1 MGSVK
6 FSRCFLTAFI
16 DYCLCR
22 VGGGTEVDMA
32 NSKLGLNFDAYK
44 DRVYACWV
52 GKNIGGT
59 MGAPYEGK
67 RELLD
72 VKGFATAAN
81 VVLPNDDLDLQLIWL
96 LAVEKLGA
104 KAVNT
109 AVLGEFWLSY
119 IVPHWNE
126 YGIGKSNLERGL
138 MSPLSGEYQNDWKN
152 SNGAWIR
159 TEVWACMAPGCPDIA
174 AKYAM
179 EDAKVDHGSGEG
191 TFAAAFV
198 AEMQSAAFVLKDLRK
213 CIDVGLAKIPKNCRM
228 ADSVRTVLQC
238 FDEGK
243 GAVETRNIILERN
256 KDIGDGW
263 FEAPSNVSYV
273 LIGLLWGEG
282 DFKKSMITAINC
294 GDDTD
299 CTAATVGATLGI
311 LGGKAIIPEDWQAHI
326 GDDIVTISINR
337 GSQGRGIPK
346 TCTELCERVIRQA
359 PHMLFANGDM
369 VDFVDGEDEIP
380 ENILDTFLSNARYW
394 SVLDAIRP
402 NTLTFEST
410 FLTVIVSYDGDPEI
424 APRGEKKLKF
434 TFRNHTGEYD
444 NKLYNL
450 ELRWWLPEGFS
461 VEGFGKTYRLS
472 HYTPHNR
479 GVCAPF
485 EVTLKAGDHVEPVNR
500 CVLEI
505 TAVGRSVPMY
515 IPIVLL
521 G

>member
-1 MGSVK
+1 M
-6 FSRCFLTAFI
+6 A
-16 DYCLCR
+16 DY
-22 VGGGTEVDMA
+22 
-32 NSKLGLNFDAYK
+32 KIGLNFNAYK

-81 VVLPNDDLDLQLIWL
+81 VVLPNDDLDLQLVWL

-138 MSPLSGEYQNDWKN
+138 MSPLSGEYKNDWKH

-198 AEMQSAAFVLKDLRK
+198 AAMQSAAFVLKDLRK
-213 CIDVGLAKIPKNCRM
+213 CIDVGLAKIPNGCRM
-228 ADSVRTVLQC
+228 ADSVRTVLKC
-238 FDEGK
+238 YDEGMS
-243 GAVETRNIILERN
+243 AVDTRNLILERN

-311 LGGKAIIPEDWQAHI
+311 LGGKAIIPQDWQAHI
-326 GDDIVTISINR
+326 GDDIVTISINC

-359 PHMLFANGDM
+359 PHMLFAHGGMAELTSGFDQIP
-369 VDFVDGEDEIP
+369 DGVFEA
-380 ENILDTFLSNARYW
+380 FLSNDRYFTVLE
-394 SVLDAIRP
+394 SVKP

-410 FLTVIVSYDGDPEI
+410 FLTATVSYDGDPEI
-424 APRGEKKLKF
+424 LPGGEKKLRF
-434 TFRNHTGEYD
+434 SFRNHTDEYD

-450 ELRWWLPEGFS
+450 EFRWWLPEGFS
-461 VEGFGKTYRLS
+461 VEDCTRTYRLP
-472 HYTPHNR
+472 HYTAHNH
-479 GVCAPF
+479 GVGAPF
-485 EVTLKAGDHVEPVNR
+485 EVTVKAGERVKAVNR
-500 CVLEI
+500 CVLEV
-505 TAVGRSVPMY
+505 TAVGRSIPMY
-515 IPIVLL
+515 IPIVFL